1 MADQSCRE
9 KIMSQEYW
17 DFLIPNYRENQIGGL
32 KAGEYCFQEGDHGYR
47 VLYLKAEGRGS
58 LSFYEYGYHSIPNC
72 YAPLDMDA
80 VNTAGISAV
89 QNFPT
94 LLTMGEGIMIGFV
107 DTGID
112 YTNPVFRTLDGRTR
126 IAGIWDQTLGNG
138 TPPQGFD
145 YGSAF
150 SEEQINEALR
160 EEDPLELVPSTD
172 VEGHGTFLASVA
184 CGSADPV
191 HRFVGAA
198 PESKIAVV
206 KLKLAKDYLKA
217 FYAIR
222 PDAPCYQE
230 NDIILGLAYLNRLA
244 EQEQMPL
251 VICLAMGTNFGGH
264 NGSTLL
270 SSLLDT
276 YAYTMDRAVVIGGGN
291 EAANRH
297 HFHHRFLEN
306 QESVTAEIR
315 VGEGVA
321 GFSAEIWARLPDVV
335 TVALISPSGER
346 TSPISL
352 RQGQKYNLFF
362 TFDGTEVTLE
372 YRLLLENNDSQLIFL
387 RFTEPAEGVW
397 KLELLSV
404 QRAVGDV
411 HIWLPVQ
418 EFLSGEVF
426 FLEADADTTV
436 TEPGSSRAAMTVAYY
451 NGRDNGVDIHSGRGY
466 TRNEIIKPDYAAPGT
481 EVTGAGI
488 GGEFVSRTSSSAA
501 AGIAAGASALLM
513 EWLKEQPGVGG
524 VNSIQIRNTIILGAG
539 KRDFMEYPNREW
551 GYGTLNVYQ
560 SLDRLR
566 QL

>member
-32 KAGEYCFQEGDHGYR
+32 EAGEYCFQEGDHGYR

-94 LLTMGEGIMIGFV
+94 LMTMGEGIMIGFV

-184 CGSADPV
+184 CGSADQV

-206 KLKLAKDYLKA
+206 KLKPAKDYLKA

-222 PDAPCYQE
+222 PDALCYQE

-270 SSLLDT
+270 SALLDT
-276 YAYTMDRAVVIGGGN
+276 YAYTMDRVVVIGGGN

-306 QESVTAEIR
+306 QESVAAEIR

-397 KLELLSV
+397 NLELLSV

>member
-1 MADQSCRE
+1 
-9 KIMSQEYW
+9 MSQEYW

-32 KAGEYCFQEGDHGYR
+32 EAGEYCFQEGDHGYR

-94 LLTMGEGIMIGFV
+94 LMTMGEGIMIGFV

-206 KLKLAKDYLKA
+206 KLKPAKDYLKA

-222 PDAPCYQE
+222 PDALCYQE

-270 SSLLDT
+270 SALLDT
-276 YAYTMDRAVVIGGGN
+276 YAYTMDRVVVIGGGN

-306 QESVTAEIR
+306 QESVAAEIR

-418 EFLSGEVF
+418 ESGFPADPTLTLAYMVPGGLEPF
-426 FLEADADTTV
+426 EADGLLSEGKPLSFGSLSLRPIHTPGHMIGSHCFLIDDILVAGDTLFCGSVGRTDHPTGNTAMIMQSV
-436 TEPGSSRAAMTVAYY
+436 RRLAALPG
-451 NGRDNGVDIHSGRGY
+451 
-466 TRNEIIKPDYAAPGT
+466 DYRVFPGHGPET
-481 EVTGAGI
+481 TLE
-488 GGEFVSRTSSSAA
+488 
-501 AGIAAGASALLM
+501 
-513 EWLKEQPGVGG
+513 
-524 VNSIQIRNTIILGAG
+524 
-539 KRDFMEYPNREW
+539 RERRFNP
-551 GYGTLNVYQ
+551 YLQ
-560 SLDRLR
+560 
-566 QL
+566 

>member
-1 MADQSCRE
+1 MA
-9 KIMSQEYW
+9 
-17 DFLIPNYRENQIGGL
+17 
-32 KAGEYCFQEGDHGYR
+32 
-47 VLYLKAEGRGS
+47 
-58 LSFYEYGYHSIPNC
+58 
-72 YAPLDMDA
+72 
-80 VNTAGISAV
+80 
-89 QNFPT
+89 
-94 LLTMGEGIMIGFV
+94 
-107 DTGID
+107 
-112 YTNPVFRTLDGRTR
+112 
-126 IAGIWDQTLGNG
+126 
-138 TPPQGFD
+138 
-145 YGSAF
+145 
-150 SEEQINEALR
+150 
-160 EEDPLELVPSTD
+160 
-172 VEGHGTFLASVA
+172 
-184 CGSADPV
+184 
-191 HRFVGAA
+191 
-198 PESKIAVV
+198 
-206 KLKLAKDYLKA
+206 
-217 FYAIR
+217 
-222 PDAPCYQE
+222 
-230 NDIILGLAYLNRLA
+230 
-244 EQEQMPL
+244 
-251 VICLAMGTNFGGH
+251 
-264 NGSTLL
+264 
-270 SSLLDT
+270 
-276 YAYTMDRAVVIGGGN
+276 
-291 EAANRH
+291 
-297 HFHHRFLEN
+297 
-306 QESVTAEIR
+306 AEIR

-372 YRLLLENNDSQLIFL
+372 YRLLLENNDSQMIFL

-524 VNSIQIRNTIILGAG
+524 INSIQIRNTIILGAG

>member
-32 KAGEYCFQEGDHGYR
+32 EAGEYCFQEGDHGYR

-94 LLTMGEGIMIGFV
+94 LMTMGEGIMIGFV

-206 KLKLAKDYLKA
+206 KLKPAKDYLKA

-222 PDAPCYQE
+222 PDALCYQE

-270 SSLLDT
+270 SALLDT

-306 QESVTAEIR
+306 QESVAAEIR

-321 GFSAEIWARLPDVV
+321 GFSAEIWTRLPDVV

-466 TRNEIIKPDYAAPGT
+466 TSIV
-481 EVTGAGI
+481 VT
-488 GGEFVSRTSSSAA
+488 
-501 AGIAAGASALLM
+501 
-513 EWLKEQPGVGG
+513 
-524 VNSIQIRNTIILGAG
+524 N
-539 KRDFMEYPNREW
+539 
-551 GYGTLNVYQ
+551 
-560 SLDRLR
+560 
-566 QL
+566 